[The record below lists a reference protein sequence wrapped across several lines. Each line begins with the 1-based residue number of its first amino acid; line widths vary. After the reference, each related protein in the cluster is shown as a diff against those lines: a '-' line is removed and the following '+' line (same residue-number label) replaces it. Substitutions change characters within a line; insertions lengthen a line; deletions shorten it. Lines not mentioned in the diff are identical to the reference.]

1 MEILIGIRCKYEGSY
16 CGTAWKR
23 WIVKLTEKETF
34 STEWVHGNTF
44 DVSFDN
50 AQNSS
55 DFAILMA
62 VIDKVEFIDTGRV
75 SCSSCVGQ
83 LTFLDYL

>member
-1 MEILIGIRCKYEGSY
+1 M
-16 CGTAWKR
+16 
-23 WIVKLTEKETF
+23 TEKETF
-34 STEWVHGNTF
+34 STEWIHGNTF

>member
-1 MEILIGIRCKYEGSY
+1 M
-16 CGTAWKR
+16 
-23 WIVKLTEKETF
+23 TEKETF
-34 STEWVHGNTF
+34 SNEWVHGNTF

-55 DFAILMA
+55 DIAILMA
-62 VIDKVEFIDTGRV
+62 VMEKVELIDTERV
-75 SCSSCVGQ
+75 SCSSCVAQ